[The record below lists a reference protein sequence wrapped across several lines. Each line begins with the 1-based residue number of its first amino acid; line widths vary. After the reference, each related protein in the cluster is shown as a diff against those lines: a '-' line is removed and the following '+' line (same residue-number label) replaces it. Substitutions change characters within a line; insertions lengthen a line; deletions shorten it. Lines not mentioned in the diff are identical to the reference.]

1 MTHKVGKT
9 DNWRQQNQP
18 LTTKGKASLGEY
30 TKSGYK
36 KYVEYIQEMAGEI
49 GRQVAIPELNGGI
62 VHTVASS
69 NDSYKHIHVHI
80 MQVFH
85 SYNTSNRRNVGNG
98 QTVESA
104 LRCNPLSIG
113 ALLQSL
119 EAPNADTHTPF
130 YYLSVS
136 FILSQDNF
144 TLTTKLEQQARSVPK
159 CKSTRNFNC
168 NQNFPQCQNS
178 LQKKNTFHDKCQTNY
193 ICVCV
198 CVFWSNVK
206 PVCNSLE

>member
-1 MTHKVGKT
+1 
-9 DNWRQQNQP
+9 
-18 LTTKGKASLGEY
+18 
-30 TKSGYK
+30 
-36 KYVEYIQEMAGEI
+36 MADEI

-119 EAPNADTHTPF
+119 EAPNADTHTHPF
-130 YYLSVS
+130 TICLSALY
-136 FILSQDNF
+136 FHKTI
-144 TLTTKLEQQARSVPK
+144 
-159 CKSTRNFNC
+159 
-168 NQNFPQCQNS
+168 S
-178 LQKKNTFHDKCQTNY
+178 L
-193 ICVCV
+193 
-198 CVFWSNVK
+198 
-206 PVCNSLE
+206 